1 MVKVIVS
8 QSKCETTHLVID
20 PNDIL
25 WVSGLEG
32 DQNCDNLVFKLCTI
46 YLLKCI
52 NVENHIVMVHDN
64 ENVENG

>member
-8 QSKCETTHLVID
+8 QSKCERTHLVID

-32 DQNCDNLVFKLCTI
+32 TQNCDNLVFKLYKICP
-46 YLLKCI
+46 LKCL
-52 NVENHIVMVHDN
+52 NVENHFVMVYDN
-64 ENVENG
+64 ENVGNG